1 MKTEI
6 ELTQNGDMVELVFT
20 WKYCKA
26 EPDVGYMDDYFEF
39 EVESYTPFDE
49 DGEALP
55 VVDANALE
63 ITDHI
68 YAQLADAAMSD
79 MENVPE
85 RVTRACDIK
94 DSMLAPLF
102 ESLGQDF
109 DKLSIRKGVTE
120 SNARQDK
127 FFREYK

>member
-1 MKTEI
+1 MKAEI
-6 ELTQNGDMVELVFT
+6 ELKPYGDIVEMTFT
-20 WKYCKA
+20 YYSCKA

-39 EVESYTPFDE
+39 DVESYVSFDE

-55 VVDANALE
+55 EVDGDDL
-63 ITDHI
+63 TLTGHI
-68 YAQLADAAMSD
+68 LAQLSDAATAD

-109 DKLSIRKGVTE
+109 GKLKIR
-120 SNARQDK
+120 RW
-127 FFREYK
+127 